1 MGDNNDSLTGY
12 TDARMGMTR
21 TVSSLGRAVALA
33 LAVGMLGA
41 GPAAAQDKAGKNQ
54 PSDRTVRVIV
64 SLAWSLVPE
73 KDKVADGEEVTIDK
87 SSPKKYMIPMGD
99 ARRIIK
105 IANRTAKAAKCRL
118 PELEVMNHR
127 QLLSNEKDRGKWT
140 EEQLYF
146 IHRVHLT
153 TVIVATG
160 NIGDKRA
167 TGSVGDK
174 KKQAQ
179 SGSDVK
185 TIGDSD
191 EDQAKANGG
200 AQEEPANPEYNC
212 TSDEREQVKKQ
223 IEAYLKAKG

>member
-1 MGDNNDSLTGY
+1 MI
-12 TDARMGMTR
+12 R
-21 TVSSLGRAVALA
+21 TVSSLGRALALA

-73 KDKVADGEEVTIDK
+73 KDKTVDGEEIKIDK

-99 ARRIIK
+99 ARRVIK

-160 NIGDKRA
+160 NIGEKQA
-167 TGSVGDK
+167 TGTVK
-174 KKQAQ
+174 QKQAE

-185 TIGDSD
+185 TIGDSQ
-191 EDQAKANGG
+191 DQDRQARANGD
-200 AQEEPANPEYNC
+200 AQEEPAKPEYNC